1 MYKAHQIH
9 KYCMEHDCLKK
20 IHTQIKSST
29 HKKKKEKEK
38 KSLLFNTDMHSDMLK
53 MTSNTIYA
61 VLKV

>member
-1 MYKAHQIH
+1 
-9 KYCMEHDCLKK
+9 MEHDCLKK

-53 MTSNTIYA
+53 MASNTIYA